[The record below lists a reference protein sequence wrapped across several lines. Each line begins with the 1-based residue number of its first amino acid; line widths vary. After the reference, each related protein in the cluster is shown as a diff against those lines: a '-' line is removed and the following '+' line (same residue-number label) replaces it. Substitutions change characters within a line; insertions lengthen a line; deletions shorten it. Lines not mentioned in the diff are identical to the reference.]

1 MDQLEHIDSQI
12 QDWEKFFKLDNELRS
27 NLNQISEYV
36 GEKLAKGKFGEPIQ
50 VEFDN
55 KIFQFV
61 FRVGTSGLRGRVD
74 SYIASS
80 KLLVKPRGFKAQVDF
95 NQNVSLAET
104 IGETARGILYRYYDL
119 IDDEDHVY

>member
-50 VEFDN
+50 VEFDD

-61 FRVGTSGLRGRVD
+61 FRIGTSGLRGRVD

-80 KLLVKPRGFKAQVDF
+80 KLLIKPRGFKA
-95 NQNVSLAET
+95 LAET